1 MAKYLRWFA
10 LVALASLSACAS
22 VPMATADLD
31 VQGKRFQA
39 PPPGKAAFY
48 IYRES
53 IFGGAYSLNV
63 TMGPRTLGTLAADT
77 WFLVDVDPGQ
87 YDMRCNAPES
97 SDSKIVAIAAGETR
111 YVEVAIR
118 MGLVQPRCA
127 VFEVNAEQGQK
138 AVLGGKR
145 AQEIR

>member
-87 YDMRCNAPES
+87 YDMRCNAPKARIPRS
-97 SDSKIVAIAAGETR
+97 SLLRRAKPAMSKWRSGWVSCSRAAPYSR
-111 YVEVAIR
+111 
-118 MGLVQPRCA
+118 
-127 VFEVNAEQGQK
+127 
-138 AVLGGKR
+138 
-145 AQEIR
+145 